1 MGESHVWLMVAAVW
15 VCATAMSPGM
25 DPAALCID
33 GRFDDWKDPALFAQ
47 DREGDATGAFDLVR
61 VAGAG
66 AGTQLYVQFEMDQPR
81 NLQSGLSADGT
92 LRLLIGLSS
101 KDQLE
106 VNFRERL
113 ASAASRPGE
122 RVAWTAIKFAC
133 LPTYA
138 GKQYEL
144 RLDLESLG
152 VRVGDTVTLQF
163 AGSDSLAEPLQVVM
177 NGAGA
182 GTETQAVSTTRP
194 DGTLRVANLNT
205 LHAGLS
211 DPRRATQITRLLKAV
226 EADVCCFQEE
236 LEEQAFR
243 ESAPRVVPHADGKAL
258 NVHWRGDCGIATSL
272 PLQPLDMQFEPRF
285 SRTDPVSRQTGA
297 AAAIQLPDGR
307 YVVVCSVHW
316 SCCGYQGDVRDQA
329 REREARRV
337 VDELARLRAGA
348 WGDHLRDAPVIVV
361 GDYNLVGSRAP
372 LDTLEAC
379 GLSECL
385 VSGLVDNSACTW
397 RGPEDES
404 FWPGR
409 LDLVTFDATRL
420 LRRGGF
426 ILNSGDL
433 PDSLLDQLGLQRHDS
448 EVSDHLLIVTDFAFP
463 S

>member
-1 MGESHVWLMVAAVW
+1 MVAAVW
-15 VCATAMSPGM
+15 SWVTAVSSGM
-25 DPAALCID
+25 DPALLCID
-33 GRFDDWKDPALFAQ
+33 GQFGDWIEPALLAQ
-47 DREGDATGAFDLVR
+47 DPKGDAAGGFDLVR

-81 NLQSGLSADGT
+81 NLQSGLSAEGT
-92 LRLLIGLSS
+92 LRLLIGMSS

-106 VNFRERL
+106 VNFRERM
-113 ASAASRPGE
+113 ASVVSRPGE

-138 GKQYEL
+138 AKQYEL

-163 AGSDSLAEPLQVVM
+163 AGSDSLGEPLKVVM

-182 GTETQAVSTTRP
+182 ELPMVATAKLAGA
-194 DGTLRVANLNT
+194 LRVANLNT

-211 DPRRATQITRLLKAV
+211 DPRRATQINRLLKAV
-226 EADVCCFQEE
+226 EADICCFQEE

-243 ESAPRVVPHADGKAL
+243 ESAPRVVPHADGTAV
-258 NVHWRGDCGIATSL
+258 NVHWQGDCGIATRL
-272 PLQPLDMQFEPRF
+272 PLQPLDMRFEPRF
-285 SRTDPVSRQTGA
+285 SRTDPVRRQTGA
-297 AAAIQLPDGR
+297 AAAIQMPDGR
-307 YVVVCSVHW
+307 YLVVCSVHW

-329 REREARRV
+329 RVREANRV
-337 VDELARLRAGA
+337 ADELARLRAGA
-348 WGDHLRDAPVIVV
+348 WGDHLREAPVIVV

-372 LDTLEAC
+372 LDTLESC

-385 VSGLVDNSACTW
+385 VRGLADNSACTW

-409 LDLVTFDATRL
+409 LDLVMFDATRL
-420 LRRGGF
+420 SRRGGF
-426 ILNSGDL
+426 ILNSGDM
-433 PDSLLDQLGLQRHDS
+433 PDSLLQQLGLQRRDS
-448 EVSDHLLIVTDFAFP
+448 EVSDHLLIVADFDFP